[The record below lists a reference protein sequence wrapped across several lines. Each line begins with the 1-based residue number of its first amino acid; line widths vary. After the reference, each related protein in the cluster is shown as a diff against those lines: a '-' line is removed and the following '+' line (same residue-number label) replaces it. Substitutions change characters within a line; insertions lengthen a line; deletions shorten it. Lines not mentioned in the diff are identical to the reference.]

1 MLDGNRDLTILETDG
16 GISKPKTVVSKT
28 HARYDKTQLVHIN
41 DINYYI
47 LLYLNKIRLVAKY
60 KYKE

>member
-47 LLYLNKIRLVAKY
+47 IMIINVFK
-60 KYKE
+60 